1 MKGNATERFTL
12 NERLVLDV
20 YEIPRTDADM
30 LWPFY
35 SNREHLDGFH
45 MLDDDTRYLLERGL
59 IERTA
64 ERRYVLTQAGMEVIT
79 SQIMGRLMN

>member
-1 MKGNATERFTL
+1 MKGNAM
-12 NERLVLDV
+12 ERLVMDV
-20 YEIPRTDADM
+20 YEIPITDADM

-59 IERTA
+59 IERTH

-79 SQIMGRLMN
+79 TKIMGRLMN